1 MVIFLTADNIKNR
14 INEICTLFGF
24 EYNGIRGYVD
34 PFSETSF
41 DLFYDGKTT
50 QANSIDEVMSTPFF
64 DGKALNDICD
74 KIEITEW

>member
-1 MVIFLTADNIKNR
+1 MTAKDISDR

-24 EYNGIRGYVD
+24 EYEGIDGNVD
-34 PFSETSF
+34 PFSESDF

-50 QANSIDEVMSTPFF
+50 KVHSIKEVMTTPFIN
-64 DGKALNDICD
+64 GKALDEIYN